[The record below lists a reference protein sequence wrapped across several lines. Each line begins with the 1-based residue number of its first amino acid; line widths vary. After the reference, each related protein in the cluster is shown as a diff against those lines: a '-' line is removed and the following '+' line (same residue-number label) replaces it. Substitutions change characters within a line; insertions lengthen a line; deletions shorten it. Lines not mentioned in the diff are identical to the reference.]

1 MTIAIKRWEPE
12 NLLFWLIRGKR
23 IARRNLI
30 LSTLALHLNFIVW
43 MMWSMVV
50 VNLPAIGFALTS
62 QQQFLL
68 VSIPP
73 LVGALMRVVY
83 ATAWTLFG
91 GGRWLALSTL
101 FLLLPAAGVAYVVQH
116 IDAPFWLLL
125 AVAASCGIGG
135 GASSSHLSNT
145 SFFFPKSEK
154 GLAMG
159 INAGFGNLGVSVAQ
173 LLIPLTIAGAM
184 FGRLGGEP
192 QIWGMGSE
200 VREVWLQNAGY
211 VWWPVILIVA
221 AACWLYSHDLPDIR
235 LTPRDQLTMMGERHT
250 WAICLLYMG
259 SYGTFL
265 GFAAA
270 FPLLVG
276 KMFPLDNAAAY
287 AFIGPMVA
295 ALSRP
300 FGGWMGDRVGG
311 GIASCGA
318 YALMALGTL
327 GVFVSL
333 PGENDGGQFWLFLA
347 MCFLIFL
354 AAGVGNGASYQL
366 APKVFLIEA
375 GREAAARG
383 ETVADAYARGGKR
396 GAAAM
401 SVSSVMAAFGGFV
414 IPKTFGSSLDL
425 TGSFV
430 PAFGVFL
437 VFYLIA
443 MVVAWW
449 LYARPDAPMRC

>member
-12 NLLFWLIRGKR
+12 NLIFWLTRGKR

-30 LSTLALHLNFIVW
+30 LSTLALHLNFIIW

-83 ATAWTLFG
+83 STAWTLVG
-91 GGRWLALSTL
+91 GGRWLAVSTL
-101 FLLLPAAGVAYVVQH
+101 FLLLPAGGVAYVVQR

-173 LLIPLTIAGAM
+173 LLIPPTIAGAL
-184 FGRLGGEP
+184 FGGLGGEP

-211 VWWPVILIVA
+211 VWLPVILIIA
-221 AACWLYSHDLPDIR
+221 AACWLYTHDLPNIR
-235 LTPRDQLTMMGERHT
+235 ITPRDQLTMMGERDT
-250 WAICLLYMG
+250 WYICLLYMG

-270 FPLLVG
+270 FPLLAG
-276 KMFPLDNAAAY
+276 KMFPLDAVTAY
-287 AFIGPMVA
+287 AFVGPMAA
-295 ALSRP
+295 ALTRP

-311 GIASCGA
+311 GIAACGA
-318 YALMALGTL
+318 YALMAMGTL
-327 GVFVSL
+327 GVFLSL
-333 PGENDGGQFWLFLA
+333 PGDNDGGQFWLFLA
-347 MCFLIFL
+347 MFLLIFL

-366 APKVFLIEA
+366 APKVFLIAA
-375 GREAAARG
+375 GREAAERD
-383 ETVADAYARGGKR
+383 ETVAQANARGGKR
-396 GAAAM
+396 GVAAM
-401 SVSSVMAAFGGFV
+401 SISSVMAAFGGFV
-414 IPKTFGSSLDL
+414 IPKTFGSALEL

-430 PAFGVFL
+430 PAFGVFF
-437 VFYLIA
+437 VFYLIS
-443 MVVAWW
+443 MGVAWW
-449 LYARPDAPMRC
+449 QYARPGAPMRC

>member
-30 LSTLALHLNFIVW
+30 LSTLALHLNFIIW

-73 LVGALMRVVY
+73 LVGAMMRVVY
-83 ATAWTLFG
+83 STVWTLVG
-91 GGRWLALSTL
+91 GGRWLAVSTL
-101 FLLLPAAGVAYVVQH
+101 FLLLPACGVAYVVQH
-116 IDAPFWLLL
+116 IDSPFWLLL
-125 AVAASCGIGG
+125 VVAASCGIGG

-145 SFFFPKSEK
+145 SFFYPKSEK

-159 INAGFGNLGVSVAQ
+159 INAGLGNLGVSVAQ
-173 LLIPLTIAGAM
+173 LLIPLAIAGAL
-184 FGRLGGEP
+184 FGGFGGEP

-200 VREVWLQNAGY
+200 VHEVWLQNAGY
-211 VWWPVILIVA
+211 VWLPVIVVVA
-221 AACWLYSHDLPDIR
+221 AACWLYTHDLPNIR
-235 LTPRDQLTMMGERHT
+235 ITPRDQLTMMGERHT
-250 WAICLLYMG
+250 WYICLLYMG

-265 GFAAA
+265 GFSAA
-270 FPLLVG
+270 FPLLAE
-276 KMFPLDNAAAY
+276 KMFPLHSVTAY

-311 GIASCGA
+311 GIAACGA
-318 YALMALGTL
+318 YAVMALATL
-327 GVFVSL
+327 GVFLSL
-333 PGENDGGQFWLFLA
+333 PGEGDGGQFWLFLA
-347 MCFLIFL
+347 MFFLIFL

-366 APKVFLIEA
+366 APKVFLIAA
-375 GREAAARG
+375 GREAAERG
-383 ETVADAYARGGKR
+383 DSIADAYARGGKR
-396 GAAAM
+396 GVAAM
-401 SVSSVMAAFGGFV
+401 SISSVMAAFGGFV
-414 IPKTFGSSLDL
+414 IPKTFGSVLDL

-437 VFYLIA
+437 VFYLVS

-449 LYARPDAPMRC
+449 QYARPGAPMRC